1 MKTLLI
7 LVALVALAFAAN
19 TGPQSYI
26 TVYPDGY
33 AGVNITENVTAFVPA
48 NISVIGVP
56 QGLTVSYSNGSPV
69 VYSYS
74 SGVVKIIPDMNGSV
88 AVSYYTYSIVSK
100 NNISWFVNFTS
111 PYSAVVQL
119 PHGAELVYL
128 SGIPSSVEA
137 VNGTLYLTLASGR
150 WEIGYILPPPS
161 KVTQVSPAPSVFSL
175 TPLVYAVPGVIIVIV
190 GLVYALYTKNKKR
203 ESAVERSMDAQILEF
218 IKKKGGTAKESEIR
232 ESLIL
237 PKTSAWRA
245 IKRLERQG
253 LVRVEKRGKEN
264 YVILVNK

>member
-1 MKTLLI
+1 MKIALT
-7 LVALVALAFAAN
+7 LVALIVLAFAAN
-19 TGPQSYI
+19 PGPQSYI
-26 TVYPDGY
+26 TIYPDGY
-33 AGVNITENVTAFVPA
+33 AGINITENVTAFVPA
-48 NISVIGVP
+48 NISIIGVP
-56 QGLTVSYSNGSPV
+56 QGLTVSYSNGSTV

-74 SGVVKIIPDMNGSV
+74 NGIVRILPDMNGSV

-100 NNISWFVNFTS
+100 NNLSWFVNFTA
-111 PYSAVVQL
+111 PYSTVVQL

-128 SGIPSSVEA
+128 NSIPSSVEA

-150 WEIGYILPPPS
+150 WEIGYVLPPPS
-161 KVTQVSPAPSVFSL
+161 KVTQVSPAPSAFSL
-175 TPLVYAVPGVIIVIV
+175 MPLVYAVPGVIIVIL
-190 GLVYALYTKNKKR
+190 GIVYALYAKKRKR

-264 YVILVNK
+264 YVILVDK